1 MNMKLAKSGR
11 SVPGICVMA
20 FALCMLL
27 SLGPP
32 EPEICALCGNGEGR
46 RYHAPCVLER
56 STGLLA
62 ELAVYEPEPTRA
74 GELAPVQDLDYHVF
88 QAACGGRVARAVDRT
103 PDLQRCTAYV
113 PDSDAEPDE
122 RPFCHACRK
131 LLAGAG
137 KGEYVLVDLYD
148 LRRITVYPLK
158 VGGACR
164 IREYT
169 VTVCRSGE
177 HYQVEVTAEL
187 F

>member
-1 MNMKLAKSGR
+1 MKLAGTKR
-11 SVPGICVMA
+11 RRPGICAMA
-20 FALCMLL
+20 LILCMIL

-62 ELAVYEPEPTRA
+62 ELAVYAPEPTQA
-74 GELAPVQDLDYHVF
+74 GELAPVQDMDHHVF
-88 QAACGGRVARAVDRT
+88 QAACGGRVARMVDRS
-103 PDLQRCTAYV
+103 PDMQRCTAYV
-113 PDSDAEPDE
+113 PDSGAEPDG
-122 RPFCHACRK
+122 RLFCRACRK

-137 KGEYVLVDLYD
+137 RGEYVLVDLYD

-158 VGGACR
+158 TDGACR
-164 IREYT
+164 IREYA
-169 VTVCRSGE
+169 VTVCKSGE